1 MLTTVMDITSYQES
15 IAAIPWLETNATA
28 PEAWNW
34 LVLMQ
39 AIELKGG
46 KVRPSERM
54 TTATVELI
62 RGVMGDAQ
70 TIFTN
75 DNVLHWTLEQVAAAL
90 KKRYQI
96 DTDFRVFAELQK
108 IPPAKDEG
116 RDATNHVIT
125 AVRGIVRLAT
135 MDLTK
140 WDQGQNRTALK
151 IILDKL
157 GPRTR
162 VVLGRTGRFAV
173 NNLKELVSK
182 ISSLYDTQER
192 VKRSEQECGLPTT
205 TTRNAQGHVL
215 KPEPTQSGQGPTT
228 AFSRRHPRISSNA
241 LDMSHTESQQD
252 DTETTEEP
260 DTGDTETT
268 VQVQTQALEF
278 NNGDEEAKLM
288 DRCLNCGTRG
298 HMSRN
303 CHKPKVDNPEME
315 DVRRLFKEALA
326 RGRQKLKP

>member
-1 MLTTVMDITSYQES
+1 MLLAGQNQRQGRQGDESPPAARVDEGNAVTPVEGAANATEGPETANDASEGRRGQLFTSNFGTRATTGLQQGQQGMLTTVMDITSYQES

-54 TTATVELI
+54 TAATVELI
-62 RGVMGDAQ
+62 RGIMGDTQ
-70 TIFTN
+70 SIFTN
-75 DNVLHWTLEQVAAAL
+75 DNILDWTLEQVAAAL

-96 DTDFRVFAELQK
+96 DKDFRVYAELQK
-108 IPPAKDEG
+108 IPPAKDES

-162 VVLGRTGRFAV
+162 EVLGRTGRFAV
-173 NNLKELVSK
+173 SNLRELVSK

-205 TTRNAQGHVL
+205 TTRAAQGHVMDVTG
-215 KPEPTQSGQGPTT
+215 EE
-228 AFSRRHPRISSNA
+228 RNSN
-241 LDMSHTESQQD
+241 
-252 DTETTEEP
+252 
-260 DTGDTETT
+260 
-268 VQVQTQALEF
+268 
-278 NNGDEEAKLM
+278 
-288 DRCLNCGTRG
+288 
-298 HMSRN
+298 
-303 CHKPKVDNPEME
+303 EME
-315 DVRRLFKEALA
+315 NRVS
-326 RGRQKLKP
+326 GV

>member
-1 MLTTVMDITSYQES
+1 M
-15 IAAIPWLETNATA
+15 
-28 PEAWNW
+28 
-34 LVLMQ
+34 
-39 AIELKGG
+39 
-46 KVRPSERM
+46 RPSERM
-54 TTATVELI
+54 TDATVELI

-70 TIFTN
+70 SIFTN
-75 DNVLHWTLEQVAAAL
+75 DVVLHWTLEQVAAAL

-96 DTDFRVFAELQK
+96 DTDFRVYAELQK
-108 IPPAKDEG
+108 IPPAKDES
-116 RDATNHVIT
+116 RDATNKVIT

-162 VVLGRTGRFAV
+162 EVLGRTGRFAV
-173 NNLKELVSK
+173 SNLRELVSK

-205 TTRNAQGHVL
+205 TTRDAQGHVL
-215 KPEPTQSGQGPTT
+215 KPEPTQHGQGPTT
-228 AFSRRHPRISSNA
+228 AFSRRQPRISSNA
-241 LDMSHTESQQD
+241 LDMSHTESQQE

-260 DTGDTETT
+260 ATRDTETT

-303 CHKPKVDNPEME
+303 CLKPKVDNPEME